1 MILSF
6 QYFKHWKKYFNSKML
21 CIMLIIIS
29 FFSLDNFY
37 WKKEFSP
44 RESETLSRLP
54 CGPISSGLWFPFWG
68 IPLIVTEQDPSGPSW
83 DKPFPCILCFSS
95 SLFFFFFIPFYG
107 RVYSIVCI
115 YHRFFFCCCCF
126 FVFFFYFFFKIL
138 FYF

>member
-83 DKPFPCILCFSS
+83 DKPFPRILCFSS
-95 SLFFFFFIPFYG
+95 SLFFFFFHSFLWQSLFHCMYIPPLF
-107 RVYSIVCI
+107 
-115 YHRFFFCCCCF
+115 FLLLLFFC
-126 FVFFFYFFFKIL
+126 FFFYFFFKIL